1 MLVHTGFSSLPLL
14 ATVSYMANWCAQA
27 AQTGIAWSCTDSWTC
42 GGGLSSLQLY
52 AELALAAVGGNQTIT
67 VNPGLKPGGIDS
79 TMTFSKCLEALDPL
93 HRDGELQTLFFFF
106 SSRVFFR
113 SKAWQQ
119 NLVFSSDQVKEP
131 VCSLHIKHWDQKM
144 HWFHLAAVRVNWWRA
159 KVTLPFTSC
168 RADTQKNIKHLVRKT
183 YIIFMSNCRTIH
195 TNIYSS
201 NYNYRK
207 ELNLQQLI
215 AFAKL

>member
-1 MLVHTGFSSLPLL
+1 MRTGCSNRHCMILHWLLDVRWRIVFS
-14 ATVSYMANWCAQA
+14 A
-27 AQTGIAWSCTDSWTC
+27 ALRRTGSGCCWWEPDHHSKSWSEAWGYWLYHDFQQMPRSPWPTTQRWRIAD
-42 GGGLSSLQLY
+42 
-52 AELALAAVGGNQTIT
+52 
-67 VNPGLKPGGIDS
+67 
-79 TMTFSKCLEALDPL
+79 TF
-93 HRDGELQTLFFFF
+93 FFFF

-168 RADTQKNIKHLVRKT
+168 RADTQKI
-183 YIIFMSNCRTIH
+183 SNT
-195 TNIYSS
+195 
-201 NYNYRK
+201 
-207 ELNLQQLI
+207 
-215 AFAKL
+215 